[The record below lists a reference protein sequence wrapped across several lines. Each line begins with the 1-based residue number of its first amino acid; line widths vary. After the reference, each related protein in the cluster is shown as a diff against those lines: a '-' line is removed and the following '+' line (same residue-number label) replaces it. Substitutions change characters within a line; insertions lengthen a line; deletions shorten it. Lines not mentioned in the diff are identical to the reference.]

1 MKLSELPWGMIGK
14 VAGAAMV
21 ASGLVGT
28 GYIAAPAKEPAM
40 VKECVEKVIFR
51 PRIYINGQE
60 VRQTKTR

>member
-14 VAGAAMV
+14 VAGAALV

-28 GYIAAPAKEPAM
+28 GYVAAPKEHTA

-60 VRQTKTR
+60 VKQAK

>member
-1 MKLSELPWGMIGK
+1 MKLSELPWGMIWK

-28 GYIAAPAKEPAM
+28 GYIAAPAKETAT
-40 VKECVEKVIFR
+40 KECIEKVIFR

-60 VRQTKTR
+60 VKQAK

>member
-14 VAGAAMV
+14 VAGAALV

-28 GYIAAPAKEPAM
+28 GYIAAPTEPAA

-51 PRIYINGQE
+51 PKIYINGQE
-60 VRQTKTR
+60 IKQSK

>member
-14 VAGAAMV
+14 VAGAALV

-28 GYIAAPAKEPAM
+28 GYVAAPKEPTA
-40 VKECVEKVIFR
+40 VKECVENVIFR

-60 VRQTKTR
+60 VRQAK